1 MSRPVQ
7 LWCVFTA
14 LSFGFLL
21 ACSEQATSK
30 SGERK
35 SAERRVRGTFWCANN
50 FDDAGEIGIAVTRG
64 DTAAVQGM
72 LTRGRAF
79 QVEKGTL
86 VTGGEVGMGI
96 SLAHVESGFQTG
108 QKCYISTNALE

>member
-14 LSFGFLL
+14 LSFGLL
-21 ACSEQATSK
+21 LGCSEPVTSRSTERTVRGAT
-30 SGERK
+30 
-35 SAERRVRGTFWCANN
+35 VRGTFWCANN

>member
-1 MSRPVQ
+1 
-7 LWCVFTA
+7 
-14 LSFGFLL
+14 
-21 ACSEQATSK
+21 
-30 SGERK
+30 
-35 SAERRVRGTFWCANN
+35 
-50 FDDAGEIGIAVTRG
+50 
-64 DTAAVQGM
+64 M

>member
-1 MSRPVQ
+1 
-7 LWCVFTA
+7 
-14 LSFGFLL
+14 
-21 ACSEQATSK
+21 
-30 SGERK
+30 
-35 SAERRVRGTFWCANN
+35 
-50 FDDAGEIGIAVTRG
+50 
-64 DTAAVQGM
+64 M

-108 QKCYISTNALE
+108 QKYYISTNALE

>member
-35 SAERRVRGTFWCANN
+35 SAERRVRGIFWCADN

-64 DTAAVQGM
+64 DTAAVAGM
-72 LTRGRAF
+72 LARGKAF
-79 QVEKGTL
+79 QVEEGTL
-86 VTGGEVGMGI
+86 MTGGEVDRGI
-96 SLAHVESGFQTG
+96 SLVHVDSGFHAG
-108 QKCYISTNALE
+108 QKCYRSTNALE